1 MSAILNLQKLAAE
14 TQGAHDRAA
23 LSISSCDSSSCN

>member
-1 MSAILNLQKLAAE
+1 MPAILNLQKLPAQTKA
-14 TQGAHDRAA
+14 AHDRAA